1 MIQIQEIKDK
11 QLDSLLQKFED
22 SMNYVSNLD
31 YPIKLSSYGYFLRL
45 ALNTLQN
52 DEFDYIL
59 SRLKNN
65 KELERNDGGY
75 SIEYLDENNPKVAL
89 IKLIEHLKKCEPKTV
104 QLLNVVNH
112 EIDNSTVITDRAD
125 IEHLKSKTSKI
136 QVISNIE
143 LKRKLKNDELKN
155 RTVVFYSFN
164 GSKDFDFI
172 YHLSNKVVLILY
184 SQEHDLYR
192 KQLQIHKTKLEQEI
206 TSDDRFKLC
215 GIKYEP
221 IVQEP
226 VIVNPTLEKIIERID
241 EHSNTAYEAYKDESD
256 SLLDDLEEQI
266 HYRLNFCNGTHVE
279 MESNET
285 VFNDN
290 GNLIK
295 VYKLSDGN
303 NIRIYPKEQLAE
315 KLLPIAIEAEP
326 ELFGKVEAHAR
337 LWLDT
342 LKGLDRKYPRREELY
357 SKLKAEGLRVL
368 PLTVDAYFRGY
379 RKYPMFNSDLK
390 AILKLSENGE
400 LIQQIPQILKSKRL
414 YNGTMIA
421 LGRGMKQ
428 EIKQFLK
435 EKIIGDILIKRNFTK
450 ETLQKF
456 INEQMPLLKISNIQ
470 VINYEQQIIS
480 E

>member
-1 MIQIQEIKDK
+1 MIQIQEIKDE

-22 SMNYVSNLD
+22 SMIYVSNLD

-45 ALNTLQN
+45 VLNTLQN

-65 KELERNDGGY
+65 KELERNEGGY
-75 SIEYLDENNPKVAL
+75 SIEYLGDNNPKEAL
-89 IKLIEHLKKCEPKTV
+89 IKLIEHLKKLKPKTV
-104 QLLNVVNH
+104 QLLNVVNQ
-112 EIDNSTVITDRAD
+112 EIDNSTVIADRAD
-125 IEHLKSKTSKI
+125 IEYLKSKTFKI
-136 QVISNIE
+136 QVISNLE

-155 RTVVFYSFN
+155 KTIVFYSFN
-164 GSKDFDFI
+164 GTKDFDFI

-184 SQEHDLYR
+184 SQEYDLYR

-206 TSDDRFKLC
+206 TSEDRFKLC

-226 VIVNPTLEKIIERID
+226 VLVIPTLEKIIERID
-241 EHSNTAYEAYKDESD
+241 EHSNTAYEAYKNESD

-266 HYRLNFCNGTHVE
+266 HYRLDFYNGTHVE

-303 NIRIYPKEQLAE
+303 TIRIYPKEQLAE

-326 ELFGKVEAHAR
+326 ELFGKVEVHAK

-342 LKGLDRKYPRREELY
+342 LKGLDKKYPIREELY

-379 RKYPMFNSDLK
+379 RKYPMFNGDLK
-390 AILKLSENGE
+390 AIIKLSENGE

-421 LGRGMKQ
+421 LGRGIKQ
-428 EIKQFLK
+428 ELRQFLK
-435 EKIIGDILIKRNFTK
+435 DKIVGDILSKRNFTK
-450 ETLQKF
+450 DTLQKF